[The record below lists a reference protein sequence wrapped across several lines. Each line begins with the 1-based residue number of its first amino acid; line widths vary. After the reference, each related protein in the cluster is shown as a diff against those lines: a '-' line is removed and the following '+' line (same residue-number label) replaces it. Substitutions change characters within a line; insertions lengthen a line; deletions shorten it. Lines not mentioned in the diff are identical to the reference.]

1 MCNISGVSFNIFIHH
16 KIVGKEKLTGG
27 LMKPTKK
34 AIRLALQTNTL
45 NAKAIA
51 QLDSDWQYIQAQEE
65 LIKLLYE
72 YHSLSQELLD
82 LINTYRREVQQL
94 NEKIC
99 NLQRHKTIPS

>member
-1 MCNISGVSFNIFIHH
+1 
-16 KIVGKEKLTGG
+16 
-27 LMKPTKK
+27 MKATKK

-94 NEKIC
+94 NEKIY

>member
-1 MCNISGVSFNIFIHH
+1 
-16 KIVGKEKLTGG
+16 
-27 LMKPTKK
+27 MKPTKR
-34 AIRLALQTNTL
+34 AIQLALKTNTL
-45 NAKAIA
+45 NSKAIA

-82 LINTYRREVQQL
+82 MINTYRREVQKL
-94 NEKIC
+94 NEKIS